1 MPRLTAA
8 AMTQASTMTG
18 GRTGCGDGILRRS
31 MGARSPNRA
40 AGRSDNPWMRGLR
53 LTADLAAVLWIA
65 LAVALPGYAAPADGE
80 PPDGERI
87 YLWPGRTAPGSKG
100 LPLTQQ
106 VSERS
111 DDPARPDRAITGVS
125 QPYLV
130 VYRPGKP
137 NGIGLLVTPGGGY
150 QRIVLDKEGTALAP
164 DFVDAGGVTL
174 FVLRYRL
181 PGDGHAGG
189 ADAPLADAQRAL
201 RLIRARAHEWRLDP
215 ARIGVMGFSAGGHVA
230 ASLGTRF
237 EEKVYKRVDRA
248 DALSARPDFMLLI
261 YPVISMDSGIAHGG
275 SRERLLGAQP
285 EPERVR
291 RYSAEQRVF
300 ADTPPAFLLHAEDDA
315 VVDSE
320 NSLRM
325 HAALRAAGVPVE
337 MHLYPRGGHGFG
349 VRETTGLPVAL
360 WPQLALRW
368 MQSAAG
374 NPSIT
379 ASGN

>member
-1 MPRLTAA
+1 VQGP
-8 AMTQASTMTG
+8 
-18 GRTGCGDGILRRS
+18 
-31 MGARSPNRA
+31 
-40 AGRSDNPWMRGLR
+40 
-53 LTADLAAVLWIA
+53 
-65 LAVALPGYAAPADGE
+65 
-80 PPDGERI
+80 
-87 YLWPGRTAPGSKG
+87 
-100 LPLTQQ
+100 
-106 VSERS
+106 
-111 DDPARPDRAITGVS
+111 
-125 QPYLV
+125 
-130 VYRPGKP
+130 
-137 NGIGLLVTPGGGY
+137 
-150 QRIVLDKEGTALAP
+150 
-164 DFVDAGGVTL
+164 
-174 FVLRYRL
+174 
-181 PGDGHAGG
+181 
-189 ADAPLADAQRAL
+189 
-201 RLIRARAHEWRLDP
+201 
-215 ARIGVMGFSAGGHVA
+215 AGGHVA